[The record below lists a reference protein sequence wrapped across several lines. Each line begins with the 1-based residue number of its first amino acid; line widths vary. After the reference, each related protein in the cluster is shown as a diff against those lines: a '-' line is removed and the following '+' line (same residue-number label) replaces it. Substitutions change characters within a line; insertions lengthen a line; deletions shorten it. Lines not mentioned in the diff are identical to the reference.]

1 MNYIQFDLKVAV
13 YVLFILLASE
23 LCHWQLFPHLC
34 AWTEQIWPDIATP
47 EGRKGYDD
55 DLLFAVHR
63 ILLWTANKEHLIKNQ
78 GMTAC
83 HLLSPLAWLMRK
95 PLQQPG
101 PETFLCFHKHQEQ
114 EERSLTSCHT
124 VTTGQ
129 LMLPGPVVYVLPLLS
144 LYLYLLQPSSAGANC
159 LFALV
164 YWTRG
169 HTWRLEYNVQDRA
182 ALCYSRSFLACL
194 L

>member
-1 MNYIQFDLKVAV
+1 MCYLFYWLQSCVTGNFFHICVHEQSRYDPILQRLK
-13 YVLFILLASE
+13 
-23 LCHWQLFPHLC
+23 
-34 AWTEQIWPDIATP
+34 
-47 EGRKGYDD
+47 EGRDMMMISC
-55 DLLFAVHR
+55 LLNPVDSKQA
-63 ILLWTANKEHLIKNQ
+63 HLIKNQ

-83 HLLSPLAWLMRK
+83 HLLFPLTWLMRK

-129 LMLPGPVVYVLPLLS
+129 WMLPGPVVYVLPLLS

-169 HTWRLEYNVQDRA
+169 DTWRLEYNVQDRA

>member
-13 YVLFILLASE
+13 HVLFILLASE
-23 LCHWQLFPHLC
+23 LCHWQLFPHSPVDSK
-34 AWTEQIWPDIATP
+34 Q
-47 EGRKGYDD
+47 
-55 DLLFAVHR
+55 
-63 ILLWTANKEHLIKNQ
+63 EHLIKNQ

-129 LMLPGPVVYVLPLLS
+129 WMLPGPVVYVLPLLS

-169 HTWRLEYNVQDRA
+169 DTWRLEYNVQDRA
-182 ALCYSRSFLACL
+182 ALCYSRSFFGLSIVEGNKGSGSVFEGYRFLFSAVMSPPGPVQAC
-194 L
+194 